1 MLKMIQATIGGPETI
16 NLSEKVL
23 TDVEFA
29 VITPED
35 ANARSTDQYTQL
47 TLTGRIIPS
56 VASAEGEPTVAL
68 DRWAAVTDDK
78 ADAYRPVNA
87 KVVESGVVLREYKLP
102 HAFVV
107 DYQVAYTDEEGN
119 GLFTLLV
126 RQKKDK
132 TKEIAVEGGYAG

>member
-1 MLKMIQATIGGPETI
+1 MIQATIGGPETI
-16 NLSEKVL
+16 TLSEKIL
-23 TDVEFA
+23 TDAEFS

-47 TLTGRIIPS
+47 ILTGKIIPS
-56 VASAEGEPTVAL
+56 VASASEEPTVAL

-78 ADAYRPVNA
+78 VDAYRPVSV
-87 KVVESGVVLREYKLP
+87 KVTQSGVILREYKFP

-107 DYQVAYTDEEGN
+107 DYSVDYSDEEGN
-119 GLFTLLV
+119 GMFKLQV

-132 TKEIAVEGGYAG
+132 TKDVAVEGGFAS

>member
-1 MLKMIQATIGGPETI
+1 MIQATIGGPENIT
-16 NLSEKVL
+16 LSEKVL
-23 TDVEFA
+23 TDVEFSI
-29 VITPED
+29 ITPED

-47 TLTGRIIPS
+47 ILTGKIVPS

-78 ADAYRPVNA
+78 ADAYRPINV
-87 KVVESGVVLREYKLP
+87 KVIESGVVLREYKFP

-107 DYQVAYTDEEGN
+107 DYAVDYKDEEGN
-119 GLFTLLV
+119 GYFKLQV

-132 TKEIAVEGGYAG
+132 IKDVAVEGGFAS